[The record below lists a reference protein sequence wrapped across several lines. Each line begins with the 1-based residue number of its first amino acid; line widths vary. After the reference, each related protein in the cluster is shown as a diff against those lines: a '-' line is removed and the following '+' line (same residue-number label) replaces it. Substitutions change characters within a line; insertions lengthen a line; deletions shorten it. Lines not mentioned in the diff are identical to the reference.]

1 MRVLYIGSYSSSTEL
16 FLQLLKQGIEHEWG
30 TVETAEEAKNVEKF
44 YDAVICC
51 DGVEF
56 HSKKLISKN
65 QLNKG
70 EIT

>member
-1 MRVLYIGSYSSSTEL
+1 M
-16 FLQLLKQGIEHEWG
+16 LKQGIEHEWG